1 MLISCRFPSY
11 RFLFSGEWHSEATNI
26 KKKEI
31 RKCHWKNERLN
42 WICRQGKG
50 ECFDLSLL
58 CVKVLLYFECS
69 WLKSIF
75 KRFRWMLVDIR
86 WLWTSQYE
94 RKRLQKNGLYYQ
106 NWHDNESR
114 IQPLLNVFL
123 ILGVFLLFYTV
134 IKAGLKNA
142 DNLSFSFAKE

>member
-1 MLISCRFPSY
+1 
-11 RFLFSGEWHSEATNI
+11 
-26 KKKEI
+26 
-31 RKCHWKNERLN
+31 
-42 WICRQGKG
+42 
-50 ECFDLSLL
+50 
-58 CVKVLLYFECS
+58 
-69 WLKSIF
+69 
-75 KRFRWMLVDIR
+75 MLVDIR